1 MQIGPIA
8 GLLVVAFLPLVITSA
23 RITWIARSKVTTA
36 LASSPTASLTAA
48 KAANAQVAFA
58 IRFGAISLGWVMFCF
73 GASPW
78 ALPYEVWPVQF
89 FSIMQLWPLGGTLM
103 LLSVRPTDK
112 IAIIVA
118 TPLVQLATWWFGLGM
133 LSLFFALLNL
143 HTIFTDPPRSRL
155 HHSSSLAWSTSYA
168 ALSSS
173 RTIQNYF
180 LQPSCHKA
188 GPPRVRLNRLW
199 RSLRI
204 FLGAMFP
211 FFAIIGVANLGANET
226 ASNITASPSA
236 NDPHGTRQGD
246 FTYLENNN
254 PQLQTEP
261 VPQDAPGAFACALV
275 CITLAIGMKPFVR
288 RRFHAFLGSLA
299 SKGEAN
305 AAAAVAGLVG
315 NRSPQEALKHASE
328 TFRALPYSSLSEH
341 DFTTSGDT
349 GLHDKTVKATLG
361 DVDAFLSHSW
371 HDDASQ
377 KWEALQTWNSGKGK
391 GATVW
396 LDKACINQQMI
407 DESLAALPV
416 YLSGCKSLLVVA
428 GATYSSRLW
437 VNNTAPTPALSLEH
451 AGYGPAPS
459 NAGCRTLI
467 SSIDGL
473 TLRLAVRDG
482 ALRLS
487 ADGRGAQPH
496 LCARSAGSRCEHCP
510 THLRRGQG
518 AMLQAGWPPAPP
530 RHHRIRLRRLQ
541 FLQLQGALDL
551 FKARHQHATHE

>member
-1 MQIGPIA
+1 MSAGPIA
-8 GLLVVAFLPLVITSA
+8 GLLVVAFLPLVLTSA
-23 RITWIARSKVTTA
+23 RISWLARYKVTTA
-36 LASSPTASLTAA
+36 PASSPTALLAAA
-48 KAANAQVAFA
+48 KAASAQVAFA
-58 IRFGAISLGWVMFCF
+58 IQFGAISLGWVMFCF

-78 ALPYEVWPVQF
+78 ALPYEVWPIQF
-89 FSIMQLWPLGGTLM
+89 FSIMPLWPLGGTLM

-112 IAIIVA
+112 LAITVA
-118 TPLVQLATWWFGLGM
+118 TPLVQLATWWFGVSMYL
-133 LSLFFALLNL
+133 LSFALLNL
-143 HTIFTDPPRSRL
+143 HGP
-155 HHSSSLAWSTSYA
+155 A
-168 ALSSS
+168 ALPAVAPVLL
-173 RTIQNYF
+173 IGLVNLVCGALLFKNYF
-180 LQPSCHKA
+180 LHPSCLKA

-211 FFAIIGVANLGANET
+211 FFAFIGFANLGTNET
-226 ASNITASPSA
+226 TGNITASPSA

-246 FTYLENNN
+246 FTYIEQGNNS
-254 PQLQTEP
+254 QLQREP
-261 VPQDAPGAFACALV
+261 VPEDAPGAFACAFV

-315 NRSPQEALKHASE
+315 GRSPQEALKHASE
-328 TFRALPYSSLSEH
+328 TFRGLPYSSLSEH

-371 HDDASQ
+371 HDDSSQ
-377 KWEALQTWNSGKGK
+377 KWEALQVWNSGKGE

-416 YLSGCKSLLVVA
+416 YLSGCKNLLVVA

-437 VNNTAPTPALSLEH
+437 VNNTAPPLPPMS
-451 AGYGPAPS
+451 
-459 NAGCRTLI
+459 TLA
-467 SSIDGL
+467 
-473 TLRLAVRDG
+473 T
-482 ALRLS
+482 ALR
-487 ADGRGAQPH
+487 
-496 LCARSAGSRCEHCP
+496 
-510 THLRRGQG
+510 
-518 AMLQAGWPPAPP
+518 P
-530 RHHRIRLRRLQ
+530 RLPRVP
-541 FLQLQGALDL
+541 
-551 FKARHQHATHE
+551 